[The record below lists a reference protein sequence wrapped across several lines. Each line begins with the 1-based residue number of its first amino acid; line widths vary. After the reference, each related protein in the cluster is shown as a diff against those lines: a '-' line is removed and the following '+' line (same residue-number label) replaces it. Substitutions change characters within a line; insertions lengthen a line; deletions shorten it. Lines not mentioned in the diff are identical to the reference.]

1 MGLRVL
7 LVAAAAALLS
17 AAAQSGARAQ
27 DILPFESAGNANAA
41 LRVLSSQDV
50 QRYREIFKDE
60 RDGHFADARA
70 NIARL
75 SDTSLMGYVLAEHYL
90 SPHSGRTKLVD
101 LNDWL
106 RRYGDLSIADRIQDL
121 AHMRARH
128 RRHASVEDIP
138 GYRWRGG
145 GYEDVDLPDP
155 PMSAPASRKAQIQI
169 EHMISDGQP
178 VEAQAILTQ
187 LSSSPDA
194 NATDVARL
202 TVRVAASYLAENM
215 VQQAYDVASPV
226 AGNAAAPLIDWEAGF
241 AAYRLG
247 KYADAATDLERLAQN
262 GSVPSWTRS
271 AAAFWAAR
279 AHIQDGTPLRV
290 VTLLM
295 AAAREQPTF
304 YGLLAARI
312 LGEDTDPGFT
322 DPVMSTDNFLQLM
335 KNPAAH
341 RAVALWQVGRDDD
354 VPNEMNRAFAGV
366 DYQMGGTFA
375 ALARAMN
382 LPNIELRASET
393 AASRGVM
400 LTGLFPVPK
409 YAPDGGYRIDPS
421 LVLAFARIES
431 RFRSDA
437 VSPAGARGL
446 MQLMPSTARLL
457 GGGDLDDPSKN
468 LALGQR
474 YIEQLLTQVNGN
486 LLELAAAYNSGPG
499 NISRWLS
506 ARPECGTDPLLFVE
520 TIPMPETRA
529 YVKKLMTYHWL
540 YRRRFNQDVPALDE
554 TAKGQWPVYRPQD
567 VPVAGLPRA
576 VQSFHA
582 AATN

>member
-1 MGLRVL
+1 MGRRVL

-17 AAAQSGARAQ
+17 AAAQTGARAQ
-27 DILPFESAGNANAA
+27 DILPFENAGGSGAA

-50 QRYREIFKDE
+50 ERYHKIFKDE
-60 RDGHFADARA
+60 RDGRFAEARA

-75 SDTSLMGYVLAEHYL
+75 SDTTLMGYVLAEHYL

-106 RRYGDLSIADRIQDL
+106 RRYGDLSIADRIEHL
-121 AHMRARH
+121 AHVRARH

-138 GYRWRGG
+138 GFRWRGG
-145 GYEDVDLPDP
+145 GYEDVDHLADP
-155 PMSAPASRKAQIQI
+155 PMSAPTSRQAQISI
-169 EHMISDGQP
+169 EHMISEGQP
-178 VEAQAILTQ
+178 VEAQAILAR
-187 LSSSPDA
+187 LASSGADSA
-194 NATDVARL
+194 DVARL
-202 TVRVAASYLAENM
+202 SERVAASYLAEGM
-215 VQQAYDVASPV
+215 PQQAYDVAQPLAGTPASPLLDWQ
-226 AGNAAAPLIDWEAGF
+226 AGM

-247 KYADAATDLERLAQN
+247 KYADSATDLERLAQN

-271 AAAFWAAR
+271 AGAFWAAR
-279 AHIQDGTPLRV
+279 AHMQAGTPLRV

-304 YGLLAARI
+304 YGMLAARI

-322 DPVMSTDNFLQLM
+322 DPVLSTDNFLQLM
-335 KNPAAH
+335 RNPAAH

-354 VPNEMNRAFAGV
+354 VPNEMNRAFGGI
-366 DYQMGGTFA
+366 DYKMGGAFA

-393 AASRGVM
+393 AASRGIM

-409 YAPDGGYRIDPS
+409 YAPQGGYRIDPS

-431 RFRSDA
+431 RFQSDA
-437 VSPAGARGL
+437 VSHAGARGL
-446 MQLMPSTARLL
+446 MQLMPATARLL
-457 GGGDLDDPSKN
+457 GGGDLDDPSNN

-474 YIEQLLTQVNGN
+474 YIEQLLSQLNGN
-486 LLELAAAYNSGPG
+486 LLELAAAYNAGPG

-506 ARPECGTDPLLFVE
+506 KPDCGTDPLLFIE
-520 TIPMPETRA
+520 SIPIPETRA

-540 YRRRFNQDVPALDE
+540 YRRRFNQDVPALEE
-554 TAKGQWPVYRPQD
+554 TAEGQWPVYRPQD
-567 VPVAGLPRA
+567 VPVANVPRV

>member
-1 MGLRVL
+1 MGLRVVL
-7 LVAAAAALLS
+7 AAAVAALLS
-17 AAAQSGARAQ
+17 AALHGNARAQ
-27 DILPFESAGNANAA
+27 DILPFESSGSAA

-50 QRYREIFKDE
+50 QRYREIFTDE
-60 RDGHFADARA
+60 REGHFANARA

-106 RRYGDLSIADRIQDL
+106 KRYGDLSIADRIQDL
-121 AHMRARH
+121 AHMRAKH
-128 RRHASVEDIP
+128 RRHAGVEDIP
-138 GYRWRGG
+138 GFRWRGG

-155 PMSAPASRKAQIQI
+155 PMTTPASRQAQISI
-169 EHMISDGQP
+169 EQMIHASQP
-178 VEAQAILTQ
+178 VEAQAILAT
-187 LSSSPDA
+187 LASSPDA
-194 NATDVARL
+194 NSADVARL
-202 TVRVAASYLAENM
+202 TQRVAASYLAEGM
-215 VQQAYDVASPV
+215 AQQAYDLAQPLAGSPASPLLDWQ
-226 AGNAAAPLIDWEAGF
+226 AGM
-241 AAYRLG
+241 AAYHLG
-247 KYADAATDLERLAQN
+247 KYADSATDLERLTQN

-279 AHIQDGTPLRV
+279 AHMQAGTPLRV

-304 YGLLAARI
+304 YGMLAARI
-312 LGEDTDPGFT
+312 LGEDIDPGFS
-322 DPVMSTDNFLQLM
+322 DPVLSADNFLQLM

-354 VPNEMNRAFAGV
+354 VPNEMNRAFAAV
-366 DYQMGGTFA
+366 DYKMGSTFA

-393 AASRGVM
+393 AASRGTM

-409 YAPDGGYRIDPS
+409 YSPAGGYRIDPS

-446 MQLMPSTARLL
+446 MQLMPGTARLM
-457 GGGDLDDPSKN
+457 GGGDLDDPSNN

-474 YIEQLLTQVNGN
+474 YIAQLLSQLNGN
-486 LLELAAAYNSGPG
+486 LVELAAAYNAGPG

-506 ARPECGTDPLLFVE
+506 KPDCGTDPLLFIE
-520 TIPMPETRA
+520 SIPLPETRA
-529 YVKKLMTYHWL
+529 YVKKVMTYHWL

-554 TAKGQWPVYRPQD
+554 TAEGQWPVYRPQD
-567 VPVAGLPRA
+567 VPVANVPRA

-582 AATN
+582 AQSN

>member
-1 MGLRVL
+1 MGRRVL
-7 LVAAAAALLS
+7 LVAAAAALLG
-17 AAAQSGARAQ
+17 AAAQSAQAQ
-27 DILPFESAGNANAA
+27 DILSFENGGAPNAA

-50 QRYREIFKDE
+50 HRYRRIFEDE
-60 RDGHFADARA
+60 RDGHFADARK

-75 SDTSLMGYVLAEHYL
+75 DDNSLMGYVLAEHYL
-90 SPHSGRTKLVD
+90 SRHSGRIPLVD

-106 RRYGDLSIADRIQDL
+106 KRYGDLSIAGRIEKL
-121 AHMRARH
+121 AHIRARH
-128 RRHASVEDIP
+128 RRHGRVEDIP

-155 PMSAPASRKAQIQI
+155 PMASRDARRAQIEI
-169 EHMISDGQP
+169 HHMIREGQP
-178 VEAQAILTQ
+178 VEAQNVLATFAA
-187 LSSSPDA
+187 SGDA
-194 NATDVARL
+194 DSADVARL
-202 TVRVAASYLAENM
+202 TERVAASYLAEGM
-215 VQQAYDVASPV
+215 VQQAYDIAQPLAGAPAS
-226 AGNAAAPLIDWEAGF
+226 PLIDWQAGL

-247 KYADAATDLERLAQN
+247 KYGDAATDLERLAQN

-279 AHIQDGTPLRV
+279 AHVQDGTPLRV
-290 VTLLM
+290 VTLLT

-304 YGLLAARI
+304 YGMLAARI
-312 LGEDTDPGFT
+312 LGEDTDPGFS
-322 DPVMSTDNFLQLM
+322 DPVLSAGNFLKLM

-341 RAVALWQVGRDDD
+341 RAVALWQVGRVSD
-354 VPNEMNRAFAGV
+354 VPNEMNRAFAGI
-366 DYQMGGTFA
+366 DYKMGGSFA

-382 LPNIELRASET
+382 LPNVELRASET
-393 AASRGVM
+393 AAARGIM

-431 RFRSDA
+431 RFRADA
-437 VSPAGARGL
+437 RSHAGARGL
-446 MQLMPSTARLL
+446 MQLMPATARRM
-457 GGGDLDDPSKN
+457 GGGDLDDPAN
-468 LALGQR
+468 NMALGQR
-474 YIEQLLTQVNGN
+474 YIEQLLGQLNGN
-486 LLELAAAYNSGPG
+486 LVELAAAYNAGPG

-506 ARPECGTDPLLFVE
+506 KPDCGSDPLLFIE
-520 TIPMPETRA
+520 SIPIPETRA
-529 YVKKLMTYHWL
+529 YVKKLMLYHWL

-554 TAKGQWPVYRPQD
+554 TAEGQWPVYRPQD
-567 VPVAGLPRA
+567 VPVADVPRA